1 MPPFFAIKV
10 QETSDPSDLFSPSPL
25 LVNSLIMTLRYTTSN
40 YLQNLVVD
48 RMTMRCL
55 TRPPR
60 TCDGATLNGDSM
72 EVNVDVPSACEKK

>member
-1 MPPFFAIKV
+1 MPPFFALKV
-10 QETSDPSDLFSPSPL
+10 QETSDPSDLFSSSPL
-25 LVNSLIMTLRYTTSN
+25 LVSSLIMTLRYITSD

-55 TRPPR
+55 THPPC